1 MLRFKLKNLLKGIL
15 NYLRISRKILKVMG
29 GLLIVSIWIFPPSSL
44 SLAEKGLREL
54 SGVNVE
60 LKNLD
65 PLVHRAIAAT
75 SVVPDLR
82 GILNY
87 LRISRKI
94 LKVMGGLL
102 IVSSILKPPLQF
114 TRSVASTTSSSSR
127 CLSTGTGC

>member
-102 IVSSILKPPLQF
+102 IVSLIIPNIS
-114 TRSVASTTSSSSR
+114 AGSSLLL
-127 CLSTGTGC
+127 LSP

>member
-82 GILNY
+82 DRY
-87 LRISRKI
+87 DKI
-94 LKVMGGLL
+94 PTSIESKLL
-102 IVSSILKPPLQF
+102 PFSCVNCGEK
-114 TRSVASTTSSSSR
+114 
-127 CLSTGTGC
+127 